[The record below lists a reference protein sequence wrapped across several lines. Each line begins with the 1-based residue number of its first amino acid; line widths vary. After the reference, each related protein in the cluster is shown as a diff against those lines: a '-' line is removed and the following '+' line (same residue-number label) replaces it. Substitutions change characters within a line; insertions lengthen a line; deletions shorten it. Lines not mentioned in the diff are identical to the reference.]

1 MMVGMTTMIP
11 EQIQAIP
18 IEKRTWRQHD
28 RMALHL
34 ANLDE
39 AELLYRQGR
48 VSEDDMIDYL
58 RRWNAG
64 PHFTQA
70 VFFDGRIRN
79 FDPTQRSYPPTVE
92 KKYGVRR

>member
-1 MMVGMTTMIP
+1 MTTMIP

-48 VSEDDMIDYL
+48 VSEDDMIDYCGAGTRTALHAGRVL
-58 RRWNAG
+58 RR
-64 PHFTQA
+64 PHSQLRPHASAAT
-70 VFFDGRIRN
+70 RR
-79 FDPTQRSYPPTVE
+79 RS